1 MMEKQ
6 CKVNVLRREAVL
18 GGGSTSVESKKVKRF
33 LFVCLFFVLFCFVFL
48 VESQWVNIKDHEFSD
63 C

>member
-1 MMEKQ
+1 
-6 CKVNVLRREAVL
+6 VNVLRREAVL